1 MLRRKLLIPKMIL
14 ENNSIRVLFSRFA
27 ALEQENYFSLT
38 EIGKN
43 FQRVSF
49 SMQYSRDELLSRRQ

>member
-1 MLRRKLLIPKMIL
+1 MLKRKLLIPKMIL
-14 ENNSIRVLFSRFA
+14 ENNSMRVLFSRFA

-43 FQRVSF
+43 LQRVSF